1 MKVQLDRV
9 GFRERLAPRRD
20 PYFQRVA
27 QGRYVGFRKMV
38 TDTPGTWLARFYDG
52 ESYAHKPLGDF
63 ATLEEKERFDAAK
76 KAAEEWF
83 TELDMGASTKATSV
97 KAACEAYVKKLRAE
111 SGETAARNAEGFL
124 RRLVYKDKL
133 AKILLSD
140 LKKTNCLA
148 WRDRVLKLSETKSS
162 FNRNITPLRAAL
174 NLAMEHG
181 SVSSDQA
188 WLAALKP
195 LKDANNRRTLYLDR
209 DKRRSLIESASE
221 EARPFLKTLNFLP
234 LRPGEAAALR
244 RKNFQPA
251 QQSLEV
257 PEGKTK
263 TRTIP
268 LSDDAVAHFAACAK
282 GKHPDAWLL
291 SRADGSQWKKEA
303 WRDEVKAAVRKAK
316 LPRSAVAYTLRHST
330 ITDLIVGGL
339 DTLTVARISGT
350 SLMMVEKN
358 YGHLRAAHAKEHLQ
372 KLALA

>member
-1 MKVQLDRV
+1 MT
-9 GFRERLAPRRD
+9 P
-20 PYFQRVA
+20 
-27 QGRYVGFRKMV
+27 
-38 TDTPGTWLARFYDG
+38 DTPGTWIARFYDG
-52 ESYAHKPLGDF
+52 EKYHHKRLGDF
-63 ATLEEKERFDAAK
+63 PEKLAKERFDAAK
-76 KAAEEWF
+76 ESAEVWF
-83 TELDMGASTKATSV
+83 EGLDMGASTKPTAV
-97 KAACEAYVKKLRAE
+97 KAACEAYVEKLRTE
-111 SGETAARNAEGFL
+111 SGETAANNAEGFF

-133 AKILLSD
+133 AKVLLSD
-140 LKKTNCLA
+140 LKKANCLA
-148 WRDRVLKLSETKSS
+148 WRDRALKLSETKSS

-174 NLAMEHG
+174 NLALEQG
-181 SVSSDQA
+181 KVATDQA

-195 LKDANNRRTLYLDR
+195 LEGANNRRTLYLDR
-209 DKRRSLIESASE
+209 DKRRMLIERASD
-221 EARPFLKTLNFLP
+221 EARPFLKTLNLLP

-263 TRTIP
+263 SRPIP
-268 LSDDAVAHFAACAK
+268 LSDEAVAHFTACSK

-291 SRADGSQWKKEA
+291 CRAGGSQWKKEA

-316 LPRSAVAYTLRHST
+316 LPRATVAYTLRHSL
-330 ITDLIVGGL
+330 ITDLITGGL

-350 SLMMVEKN
+350 SLLMIERN